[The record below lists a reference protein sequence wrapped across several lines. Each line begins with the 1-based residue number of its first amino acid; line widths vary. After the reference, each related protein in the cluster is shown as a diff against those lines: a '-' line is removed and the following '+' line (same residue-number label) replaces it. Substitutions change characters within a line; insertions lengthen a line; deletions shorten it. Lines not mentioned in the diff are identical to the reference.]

1 MFADAKPVPPDAILG
16 LSIAYA
22 ADTRSDK
29 IDLGVGVYR
38 TIEGQT
44 PVMAAVKK
52 AEGFVLENQDS
63 KRYTPPEGAPGFT
76 DRILKLVFDE
86 NSQTIQMGRAAAVQA
101 PGGCGALRLAADLL
115 KRFGAKTISTGAPT
129 WANHKPLMG
138 AAGYEIKMLPYYD
151 AASSSIDFDAYV
163 SAVKKLGPDDV
174 LLIHNCCHNPTG
186 ADLTEA
192 QIDILADMAKEQK
205 FFPLIDAAYH
215 GFAQNLDA
223 DAYMIR
229 KFAETVP
236 ETLITYSCSKNFG
249 LYRERVG
256 ALIVVSENAER
267 ATAIKSHA
275 LNIARANYSMPPAH
289 GGAIV
294 SEILGSED
302 LTKMWREELD
312 AMASEVRGN
321 RKLLVAEAEKA
332 GLGNRLSYIAG
343 QHGMFS
349 LLPLT
354 DEEVLKIRVDH
365 GVYIVGGG
373 RINMCGVNHTNVE
386 RLVAAFKAVSQ
397 G

>member
-1 MFADAKPVPPDAILG
+1 MFAAVTPVPPDAILG
-16 LSIAYA
+16 LSLAYA

-38 TIEGQT
+38 TIEGET

-52 AEGFVLENQDS
+52 AEAFVIDHQNS

-76 DRILKLVFDE
+76 DNILKLVFGDADVLQ
-86 NSQTIQMGRAAAVQA
+86 SGRAAAVQA

-115 KRFGAKTISTGAPT
+115 NRFGAKTISTGAPT

-138 AAGYEIKMLPYYD
+138 AAGFDIQMLPYYD

-163 SAVKKLGPDDV
+163 EAVKKLGPSDV

-186 ADLTEA
+186 ADLSTD
-192 QIDILADMAKEQK
+192 QIDILAQMAKEQG

-215 GFAQNLDA
+215 GFAQDLEK

-229 KFAETVP
+229 AFADQVP
-236 ETLITYSCSKNFG
+236 EVLVTYSCSKNFG

-256 ALIVVSENAER
+256 ALIVVSDTAER
-267 ATAIKSHA
+267 ALAIKSHA

-294 SEILGSED
+294 SEILGSPE
-302 LTKMWREELD
+302 LSKMWRDELA
-312 AMASEVRGN
+312 AMSGEVRGN
-321 RKLLVAEAEKA
+321 RQKLVAEAEKA
-332 GLGNRLSYIAG
+332 GLGNRLSYITN

-349 LLPLT
+349 LLPLNE
-354 DEEVLKIRVDH
+354 EEVVKMRVDH

-386 RLVAAFKAVSQ
+386 RLVAAFKAVTQS
-397 G
+397 